1 MSTIDISIRT
11 RLCYFGVNVTISDNG
26 YFNYPEEVW
35 LGDNTSIGDGYWFN
49 VATPG
54 IGPVP
59 KISIGEGT
67 RCDRDVL
74 LSAINRIEVG
84 KNVTIGPYVYI
95 SDTDHQFREIGIP
108 IGLQGSTTR
117 DNQVIIGDNT
127 IIGAH
132 AVIVGNVRIGGNCIV
147 AANTVVTKD
156 IPDGFRATGVPSR
169 ISPICS

>member
-1 MSTIDISIRT
+1 MSPIEIAIRN
-11 RLCYFGVNVTISDNG
+11 RLCYFGVNVTISDVG

-35 LGDNTSIGDGYWFN
+35 IGDNTSIGDGYWFN

-54 IGPVP
+54 IGPIP
-59 KISIGEGT
+59 KITIGEGT
-67 RCDRDVL
+67 RCDCDVL

-108 IGLQGSTTR
+108 IGLQGTTTR
-117 DNQVIIGDNT
+117 DNQVLIGDNT

-132 AVIVGNVRIGGNCIV
+132 AVIVGNVSIGRDCIV
-147 AANTVVTKD
+147 APNTVVTKD
-156 IPDGFRATGVPSR
+156 IPDGYKAMGVPPY
-169 ISPICS
+169 IFPICS

>member
-1 MSTIDISIRT
+1 MSPIDISLRN
-11 RLCYFGVNVTISDNG
+11 RLCYLGVNATISDDG

-35 LGDNTSIGDGYWFN
+35 IGDHTSIGDGYWFN

-74 LSAINRIEVG
+74 MSAINRIEVG

-108 IGLQGSTTR
+108 IGLQGTTTR

-127 IIGAH
+127 TIGAH
-132 AVIVGNVRIGGNCIV
+132 AVIVGNVNIGRDCIV
-147 AANTVVTKD
+147 APNTVVTKD
-156 IPDGFRATGVPSR
+156 IPDGFRAMGVPSR
-169 ISPICS
+169 ASPICS